1 VSAPAGTPPGPFR
14 YHERVRLRLKH
25 LWRLTRDVVRYSMVN
40 RVWWFVPMMLVLG
53 LIALAVTTTQAA
65 VPVAVYTLF

>member
-1 VSAPAGTPPGPFR
+1 MSAPAGTPPGPVR
-14 YHERVRLRLKH
+14 YHGPVRLRLKH
-25 LWRLTRDVVRYSMVN
+25 LRRLSRDVLRYSVTN
-40 RVWWFVPMMLVLG
+40 RIWWFVPMMVLLG